1 MVVFI
6 ASGRSCLL
14 MPWLAIVVV
23 SSSFAWV
30 SFSEELLWEDEQLL
44 DREEH
49 FDNGDEGRE
58 DFAGAVLVSE
68 AEVIVLEFEFMEA
81 VVDTESE
88 EAADVSAGLV
98 SGKVNRFEVAGPA
111 DIGLMSWVGESLERK
126 SR

>member
-1 MVVFI
+1 
-6 ASGRSCLL
+6 